1 MRSLIAGL
9 SVNAG
14 LRQQSFTTAL
24 LKARSFISPPVK
36 VIENFESRIMAE
48 FD

>member
-1 MRSLIAGL
+1 
-9 SVNAG
+9 
-14 LRQQSFTTAL
+14 L